1 MKKIWKIIVGLLAI
15 IGALT
20 IALITYLYLADPLG
34 LKELLKPTPTAPTSA
49 TNEPATTG
57 TTQYNLSP
65 AKKFFLQKAGIDP
78 NSLPTT
84 ITPELEDC
92 LVNAV
97 GQVRAAAIKAGDV
110 PTVTDLFKAK
120 ACLNN

>member
-1 MKKIWKIIVGLLAI
+1 MKILWRLIVGFLAVV
-15 IGALT
+15 GALT
-20 IALITYLYLADPLG
+20 IVLVAYLYFVDPFG
-34 LKELLKPTPTAPTSA
+34 LKALLQPTLPSA
-49 TNEPATTG
+49 TNNEPAG
-57 TTQYNLSP
+57 TSGSYNLSP
-65 AKKFFLQKAGIDP
+65 SQKLFLEKAGIDA

-97 GQVRAAAIKAGDV
+97 GEERANQIKAGAV